1 MNNLLG
7 GFCKSLKSH
16 AQLCRNRT
24 HKHSHTLFGT
34 IRVLKSAA
42 HPLWRKKKGKT
53 DSLANI
59 SKQLIFPL
67 CLKVRCSNSGMD
79 QHLLANSHILIFTF
93 CDHSVST
100 AAHLLLV
107 RICISLALQVTYW
120 FLKVLLFDMA
130 AFNIKYDTVKWWV
143 GNRNI
148 HIFSWTDSISLL
160 ARLRV
165 CATSCAC
172 CSIGRLDQTPVQS
185 VFNFPEIKL
194 HGRAITSA
202 LDCTQVI
209 LEIINRPLS
218 VWMCKCI
225 QSVCADAS
233 PCALHV
239 CVCVCD
245 IHPALSQIANDIR
258 RKLNWETNIK
268 NGFWATNQSCKN
280 LLTVSCKLLTA
291 PWPFN

>member
-1 MNNLLG
+1 MITQ
-7 GFCKSLKSH
+7 F
-16 AQLCRNRT
+16 QL
-24 HKHSHTLFGT
+24 
-34 IRVLKSAA
+34 
-42 HPLWRKKKGKT
+42 P
-53 DSLANI
+53 
-59 SKQLIFPL
+59 
-67 CLKVRCSNSGMD
+67 
-79 QHLLANSHILIFTF
+79 
-93 CDHSVST
+93 
-100 AAHLLLV
+100 LV
-107 RICISLALQVTYW
+107 RICNSLALQVTHR

-130 AFNIKYDTVKWWV
+130 AFNIKHDTVKWWD

-148 HIFSWTDSISLL
+148 HIFSWTDYISLL

-194 HGRAITSA
+194 HGRAITRA

-209 LEIINRPLS
+209 MEIINRPLS

-225 QSVCADAS
+225 QSVCADTC
-233 PCALHV
+233 PCALHM
-239 CVCVCD
+239 CVCD

-268 NGFWATNQSCKN
+268 NGFWAINQSCTN
-280 LLTVSCKLLTA
+280 LLTVSCKSSQHRGHLIRFL
-291 PWPFN
+291 N